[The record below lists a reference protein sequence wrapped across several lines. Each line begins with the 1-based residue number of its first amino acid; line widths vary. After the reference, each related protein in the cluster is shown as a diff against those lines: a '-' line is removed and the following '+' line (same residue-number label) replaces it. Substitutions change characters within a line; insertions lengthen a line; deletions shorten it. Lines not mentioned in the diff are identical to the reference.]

1 MLLIEYMRGN
11 VILKLGI
18 YVKSIALK
26 VYRVLLI
33 MIIVSAS
40 IHPSFLSL
48 PGNVEKAY
56 AANFQMKSGYYTGN
70 GSSLSIT
77 GLGFQPELV
86 IVKSS
91 SGAGVGAF
99 KTSAMPAANT
109 AFFSGAADD
118 TTTKMTFDSDGFTV
132 GLLNNLNNLNILY
145 YWVAFTGSDCSVTGN
160 FCVGQYTG
168 NGVSTQTISTGF
180 QPDAV
185 IVKRTNAIA
194 GNFRVTSHP
203 ANRASYF
210 TTTADN
216 TAGGLISSFTA
227 SGFVVGS
234 AVNNVNGGAYNF
246 FAFKETSG
254 AFKQGTYAGDGTDN
268 RDITGVG
275 FLPNLV
281 IVKNSTSA
289 TSGNRNPLMIT
300 EDINGEGA
308 VGLGA
313 ATAVTTNSIQNL
325 NSDGFQIGSSAL
337 MNQSGQT
344 LYYIAI
350 GGGGS
355 NSTNGDSYYFD
366 IGTYTGTGSS
376 LSVNSL
382 SFKPDLII
390 IKGATAVA
398 GVFKTG
404 VMQGDLTA
412 YLGLATT
419 DFTGGIISLDSNGF
433 TLGTSTVTNTSGVEY
448 QWMAFGN
455 AYNPITNTGSGNFA
469 IGVYHGTAIDN
480 LNIKKIPF
488 QPAYVAIKRNNSTAG
503 VFKTASHTGEV
514 TSLFSATAD
523 SATDNIQSLTSDG
536 FQVGTNATSNSSGS
550 LHRWFA
556 FKAGPDFVTGTYTG
570 NGVDDREIS
579 GVGFTSGWMHIKRTT
594 AVNGVHRS
602 QRLVGDSSQ
611 YFTATANVAGR
622 IKSITSDGFTLGTQT
637 EVNLDT
643 ASYYYVC
650 WKGNSSPT
658 VSLNTADE
666 SVTSDTT
673 PSLDFTGTDENGDDI
688 RYQIQIDSNN
698 TFDSDNSGVVFG
710 DDFNDNFLNPADWYD
725 NSSGN
730 AVETN
735 QRLEITSTTTS
746 GYYSVL
752 SQDYFDLTG
761 TSYIGEV
768 VSIGN
773 QAIASLSVQPVM
785 LRIDSSNLISFEISD
800 DEVTARIRLAGSS
813 SYFATTSYN
822 ATTMKWL
829 RLREQS
835 GNIYWEY
842 SADTSSWS
850 ELYSTIAPFDITS
863 LEFAVMIGTDQA
875 ETLTTTLAVDNL
887 SIGGSVAPLISAVSG
902 TDAGF
907 ANQDTPAD
915 TDPFNSGEVVR
926 YTVQGADEL
935 VDGLY
940 YWRVRGLDPSGT
952 NTYGSWSAIRSF
964 TILSGVEISIA
975 ITTDGTIAYGNLS
988 GSESK
993 STLDLSDTQTA
1004 SNTGNVTI
1012 DLNIMTSQPSGWTLG
1027 ATPGVD
1033 TFTHEFSIN
1042 GGSNWTLFTTADS
1055 YQTLSTGFA
1064 VSGTQNFD
1072 LRITAPSSSTSGDQK
1087 NITITIQAIEG

>member
-1 MLLIEYMRGN
+1 MVKSFIP
-11 VILKLGI
+11 KLGVYI
-18 YVKSIALK
+18 KSIALK
-26 VYRVLLI
+26 AYRVILI
-33 MIIVSAS
+33 AVVISTS
-40 IHPSFLSL
+40 IHPSLFSL
-48 PGNVEKAY
+48 PSNVEKVY

-91 SGAGVGAF
+91 TTAGVGAF

-109 AFFSGAADD
+109 AFFSGAADN
-118 TTTKMTFDSDGFTV
+118 TSSLMSLDSDGFTV
-132 GLLNNLNNLNILY
+132 GTLGALNNLNILY
-145 YWVAFTGSDCSVTGN
+145 YWVAFAGSDCSVTGN

-168 NGVSTQTISTGF
+168 DGVATQTISTGF

-185 IVKRTNAIA
+185 IVKRTTAIA

-210 TTTADN
+210 TTTTDN

-234 AVNNVNGGAYNF
+234 AVNNVSGGIYNF
-246 FAFKETSG
+246 FAFKESAG
-254 AFKQGTYAGDGTDN
+254 AVKQGSFTGDGLDN
-268 RDITGVG
+268 RNITGVG
-275 FLPNLV
+275 FLPDLV

-289 TSGNRNPLMIT
+289 TTGNRNPLMIT
-300 EDINGEGA
+300 EDIFGEGA

-313 ATAVTTNSIQNL
+313 TSAVTTNTIQNL
-325 NSDGFQIGSSAL
+325 NSDGFQVGTSGL
-337 MNQSGQT
+337 MNQSGAT
-344 LYYIAI
+344 MYYLAI

-355 NSTNGDSYYFD
+355 FSTNGNSYSFDS
-366 IGTYTGTGSS
+366 GTFTGTGSS
-376 LSVNSL
+376 LSITSL
-382 SFKPDLII
+382 NFAPDLVI

-398 GVFKTG
+398 GAFKTR
-404 VMQGDLTA
+404 VMQGDITA
-412 YLGLATT
+412 YLGLATA
-419 DFTGGIISLDSNGF
+419 DFAQGITSLDANGF

-448 QWMAFGN
+448 QWIAFGN
-455 AYNPITNTGSGNFA
+455 AFNPITNTGSANFA
-469 IGVYHGTAIDN
+469 IGVHYGTGIDN
-480 LNIKKIPF
+480 KTITKLPF
-488 QPAYVAIKRNNSTAG
+488 QPAYVAIKRNSTTAG
-503 VFKTASHTGEV
+503 AFKTASHTGEV
-514 TSLFSATAD
+514 TSLFSTTAD

-536 FQVGTNATSNSSGS
+536 FQVGTNATGNSAGS
-550 LHRWFA
+550 LYRWFA
-556 FKAGPDFVTGTYTG
+556 FKAGSDFVTGTYAGDSTD
-570 NGVDDREIS
+570 NRAIT
-579 GVGFTSGWMHIKRTT
+579 GVGFTPGWVTIKRTT
-594 AVNGVHRS
+594 AVAGIHRS
-602 QRLVGDSSQ
+602 QEITGDSSQ
-611 YFTATANVAGR
+611 YFVATANSTDR
-622 IKSITSDGFTLGTQT
+622 IKSITSGGFTLGTNA
-637 EVNLDT
+637 EVNQT
-643 ASYYYVC
+643 GGTYYYVC
-650 WKGNSSPT
+650 WKGNAPPT
-658 VSLNTADE
+658 VALNTADE

-710 DDFNDNFLNPADWYD
+710 DDFNDNFLNPTHWYD

-850 ELYSTIAPFDITS
+850 ELYSTTAPFDITS

-915 TDPFNSGEVVR
+915 TDPFNSGDVVR
-926 YTVQGADEL
+926 YTVQGVDEL
-935 VDGLY
+935 ADGLY

-952 NTYGSWSAIRSF
+952 NTYGDWSAIRSF

-975 ITTDGTIAYGNLS
+975 ITTDGNISYGNLS

-993 STLDLSDTQTA
+993 STLDLTDTQTV
-1004 SNTGNVTI
+1004 SNTGNVAI
-1012 DLNIMTSQPSGWTLG
+1012 DLNIKTTQPSGWTLG

-1033 TFTHEFSIN
+1033 AFTHEFSIN

-1055 YQTLSTGFA
+1055 YQTLSTGIA